1 MKLRNTVLFIVAVS
15 IIVLVNG
22 LIIQKERMISH
33 GQTVLLE
40 LAPVDPRSLIQGDYM
55 RLEYALAQDVS
66 DHNPP
71 ADGYLVLRVDEGD
84 VASLVRI
91 HDPQMPLADGE
102 LLLRYRVRDWD
113 VRVGAESFFFQEGHA
128 KYYDTALYGEFK
140 VSESGEGVLVG
151 LRGPDLEPLGPTD
164 GEGADK

>member
-1 MKLRNTVLFIVAVS
+1 MKLRYTVLFVVALL

-22 LIIQKERMISH
+22 LIIQKERLISQ
-33 GQTVLLE
+33 GQTVFLE

-55 RLEYALAQDVS
+55 RLRYALAQDVH

-71 ADGYLVLRVDEGD
+71 ADGYLVLRVDGQN

-91 HDPQMPLADGE
+91 HDSQIPLADGE
-102 LLLRYRVRDWD
+102 LLLRYRMRGRG

-128 KYYDTALYGEFK
+128 QYYDTARYGELK
-140 VSESGEGVLVG
+140 VAESGESVLVG
-151 LRGPDLEPLGPTD
+151 LRGPDLEPLGPGD
-164 GEGADK
+164 AR